1 MVNATLLRRFVPL
14 AALNP
19 SDLAEIARGARAG
32 NYQPGQVIFGRG
44 DSAATAIYLVRGT
57 VELVSERGTT
67 VVRGGTDLARQAI
80 SRSPRRAATATCT
93 EPAEV
98 VFIDREKLDL
108 VLTWS
113 QASAVEVVELG
124 DGEGESDGDWMTG
137 LLQGQAFQRI
147 PPAHIAQ
154 VFAALRPVEARPGEE
169 IVREGDPGDS
179 YYIVT
184 HGECE
189 VLRRGADGGAQAVA
203 RLGAGRAFGEEAL
216 LSGEPRNATVR
227 ALSPARLMRLDGAD
241 FARLLR
247 APLLNEIAAEDVPAD
262 AILVDVRLPDE
273 FRGGRLPDSIN
284 LPLAKLR
291 ERAAELDPARTY
303 VVYCDSGRRSA
314 AAAWLLCERGLD
326 ARLLTGGI
334 PVDEMPVRG

>member
-14 AALNP
+14 AALGP
-19 SDLAEIARGARAG
+19 SDLAEIARGARTG

-44 DSAATAIYLVRGT
+44 DSAATAVYLVRGT

-67 VVRGGTDLARQAI
+67 IVRGGSDLARHAI

-98 VFIDREKLDL
+98 VYIDREKLDL

-124 DGEGESDGDWMTG
+124 DADAAADGDWMTG

-154 VFAALRPVEARPGEE
+154 VFAALRPVEAAPGEE
-169 IVREGDPGDS
+169 VVREGDPGDS

-189 VLRRGADGGAQAVA
+189 VLRRSGQGAAQPIA
-203 RLGAGRAFGEEAL
+203 RIGVGRGFGEEAL

-227 ALSPARLMRLDGAD
+227 ACVPSRLMRLDGAD

-247 APLLNEIAAEDVPAD
+247 APLLTEIAPEDVPAD
-262 AILVDVRLPDE
+262 AVLLDVRLADE
-273 FRGGRLPDSIN
+273 WRGGRLPDSIN

-291 ERAAELDPARTY
+291 ERAAELDAGRVH

-314 AAAWLLCERGLD
+314 AAAWLLCERGID
-326 ARLLTGGI
+326 ARLLAGGI

>member
-14 AALNP
+14 SALSP
-19 SDLAEIARGARAG
+19 SDLGEIARGARNG
-32 NYQPGQVIFGRG
+32 SYQPGQVIFGRG

-67 VVRGGTDLARQAI
+67 VVRGGSDLARQAI

-93 EPAEV
+93 EAAEV
-98 VFIDREKLDL
+98 AFIDREKLDL

-113 QASAVEVVELG
+113 QASPVEVVELG
-124 DGEGESDGDWMTG
+124 DGEGGAEGDWMTG
-137 LLQGQAFQRI
+137 LLQGEAFQRI

-154 VFAALRPVEARPGEE
+154 VFAALRPVEAAPGADV
-169 IVREGDPGDS
+169 VREGEAGDS

-189 VLRRGADGGAQAVA
+189 VLRRAAGGQPQAVA
-203 RLGAGRAFGEEAL
+203 RIGVGRAFGEESL

-227 ALSPARLMRLDGAD
+227 ALVASRLMRLDGAA

-247 APLLNEIAAEDVPAD
+247 APLLTEIAPEEVPAD
-262 AILVDVRLPDE
+262 AVLLDVRLADE
-273 FRGGRLPDSIN
+273 WRGGRLPDSVN
-284 LPLAKLR
+284 LPLAQLR
-291 ERAAELDPARTY
+291 ERAADLDPTRVY

-314 AAAWLLCERGLD
+314 AAAWLLSERGID
-326 ARLLTGGI
+326 ARLLSGGI